1 MSHFLLDATRIKGI
15 YSVIGTLFE
24 KIADQIVE
32 RTYVSRIIS
41 ILPKLIIHLK
51 IVKGAERPFL
61 GKETF
66 NKNKDS

>member
-1 MSHFLLDATRIKGI
+1 MGGVEKLSHFLLDATRIKGI

-51 IVKGAERPFL
+51 IVKGGREAIFR
-61 GKETF
+61 KR
-66 NKNKDS
+66 DI

>member
-51 IVKGAERPFL
+51 IVKGGREAIFR
-61 GKETF
+61 KR
-66 NKNKDS
+66 DI